1 MSDDVLDQIAA
12 NAQMAIDRLGE
23 VADVPFG
30 LDRASVAW
38 VAGFIDRQ
46 RARDGFDPDDTS
58 GLVDVL
64 GSHLGEAIVAATGGR
79 WEEVDDG
86 WGWGVRLGSH
96 GVCFPFTKV
105 AKQLRDGSEAG
116 ESILSFYDVVL
127 AMAAGRFDRS

>member
-1 MSDDVLDQIAA
+1 MSDDARDQIAA
-12 NAQMAIDRLGE
+12 NVQLAIDRLGE

-46 RARDGFDPDDTS
+46 RTRDGFDPDNTL
-58 GLVDVL
+58 GLVNVL

-79 WEEVDDG
+79 WEEVDDA
-86 WGWGVRLGSH
+86 WGVRLGSQ

-105 AKQLRDGSEAG
+105 AKQLREGTEGGD
-116 ESILSFYDVVL
+116 SILGFYDVAL
-127 AMAAGRFDRS
+127 AMAAGRLDRS